1 MSREADQAT
10 GMNRPR
16 RSEIGPDSTAR
27 TPIRR
32 FVATLAMA
40 LFVAGATVAVGAIAQ
55 APAGKEASAKPS
67 TTKPTAGKPSTN
79 AAQVQPAAA
88 KGSAAKPTP
97 SKPTPSKPTP
107 SKPESSKPASSKP
120 APENATAAAEPLV
133 VPDAP
138 KPKSARAWLVMDDAT
153 GKILAGERIDERLE
167 PASLTKVMTAYVIAA
182 ELQAGHIGAHDAV
195 KMSLNA
201 WQHGGGALDGRYSGF
216 EVNKKADLTEMLK
229 AMLVQSSNDVAVAL
243 AEHVDGTE
251 PAFAAR
257 MNDHAKRLGMENTR
271 FTTSHGLSAE
281 GQYSTA
287 RDLAVLGRAF
297 LHDYP
302 NEYAYTKIR
311 EFRVG
316 AMNPQLNRNILL
328 WRDES
333 VDGIKTGD
341 HARAGYCML
350 TSAKRGDQRLIAVVL
365 KAASEEERAVDSLA
379 LLNWGF
385 RFYET
390 HRLYQADAVIATHKI
405 WKGEADAV
413 KLGLEQPLLVSTPR
427 GRYAELK
434 PLMDVPKR
442 LIAPVKAGT
451 PIGTVRVMLDD
462 KTVIEAPLVAIESV
476 PEGGFFKRLWHEFL
490 MWWESV

>member
-1 MSREADQAT
+1 MSREAGQAT
-10 GMNRPR
+10 GTTPTRRTRESDIGPHSVAPAPQRPR
-16 RSEIGPDSTAR
+16 ASH
-27 TPIRR
+27 
-32 FVATLAMA
+32 FVKSFALAM
-40 LFVAGATVAVGAIAQ
+40 LVASATFAIGTLAQ
-55 APAGKEASAKPS
+55 APDANRTTTPASAKP
-67 TTKPTAGKPSTN
+67 TAAKGAAERTAPKPAANKPVSSKPATGK
-79 AAQVQPAAA
+79 PAAA
-88 KGSAAKPTP
+88 KSAAVDTTKAAD
-97 SKPTPSKPTP
+97 
-107 SKPESSKPASSKP
+107 ASP
-120 APENATAAAEPLV
+120 APKPVV

-182 ELQAGHIGAHDAV
+182 ELQAGRIQARDQV
-195 KMSLNA
+195 KMSVNA
-201 WQHGGGALDGRYSGF
+201 WQHGGGAADGRYSGF
-216 EVNKKADLTEMLK
+216 EVNKSADLTEMLK
-229 AMLVQSSNDVAVAL
+229 GMLVQSSNDVAVAL
-243 AEHVDGTE
+243 AEHVAGNE
-251 PAFAAR
+251 PAFAAM
-257 MNDHAKRLGMENTR
+257 MNDNAKRLGMENTR
-271 FTTSHGLSAE
+271 FATSHGLSAE
-281 GQYSTA
+281 NHYSTA
-287 RDLAVLGRAF
+287 RDLALLGRAF

-316 AMNPQLNRNILL
+316 AMNPLLNRNILL

-341 HARAGYCML
+341 HSRAGYCML

-390 HRLYQADAVIATHKI
+390 HRLYQADAVIATHKV
-405 WKGEADAV
+405 WKGEVDTV

-451 PIGTVRVMLDD
+451 PIGTVRVMLDGN
-462 KTVIEAPLVAIESV
+462 TVIEAPLVAMETV
-476 PEGGFFKRLWHEFL
+476 PEGGFFRRLWHEFL